1 MRILITGATGFIGRH
16 LVERLAPDHQV
27 FALVR
32 KLPPTP
38 ISGVRFIAQDLR
50 FPLDHD
56 RLPSCLDAIIH
67 QAALIHTENAQ
78 DDADPFAVNV
88 IATWRLLSYARTVG
102 VDTFVHA
109 STGGVYGCSP
119 TPLDENARLNPMD
132 LYSLTKAQAELAV
145 QSAPGS
151 FHRVVL
157 RYCFPYGVGTPNP
170 IPDYVR
176 RAVRGE
182 TIEIIEGGGP
192 SFNPIHISDAVEATI
207 QALSLGR
214 NITVN
219 VAGTENTT
227 FERIARMAA
236 QIAGR
241 EERFRSISLA
251 QAIPYYRS
259 DLVASIKLMRET
271 LPLSQVTSLL
281 EGVTELAGHYLENS
295 EG

>member
-32 KLPPTP
+32 KPPSQP
-38 ISGVRFIAQDLR
+38 VSGVHFIEQDLR
-50 FPLDHD
+50 APLDRY
-56 RLPSCLDAIIH
+56 RLPSGLDAVIH

-88 IATWRLLSYARTVG
+88 IATWRLLTYAESVG

-170 IPDYVR
+170 IPSYVR
-176 RAVRGE
+176 RAVQGE
-182 TIEIIEGGGP
+182 PIEIIERGGP
-192 SFNPIHISDAVEATI
+192 AFNPIHISDAVDATV
-207 QALSLGR
+207 QALSLGK

-227 FERIARMAA
+227 FEKIARMAA
-236 QIAGR
+236 QIVGQ
-241 EERFRSISLA
+241 EERFRLISLA

-281 EGVTELAGHYLENS
+281 EGITELAGHYLENS
-295 EG
+295 